1 MKIDLNEIEKRIDDG
16 LIRRQW
22 TEDGSLM
29 ILNYTQRCTYER
41 IWDEYTTLARGLI
54 LRKDGTIHARS
65 MSKFWNLSEPPGPSI
80 DSLPNE
86 DPVITL
92 KLDGF
97 LGLTYAHEGRIKVAS
112 RGSFTSEYARWAT
125 KWLWE
130 RNPAITRDTVERQ
143 GYTYVFEILY
153 PYRRIVV
160 DNSGKYGLVLLT
172 VVNNETGLD
181 LPRIEVEAIAKLCRW
196 EVVPAFET
204 HSIADC
210 VELARHAKGTEQEGF
225 VAHYPKAG
233 IRVKIKGEDYS
244 KIHRIVTR
252 LTKRRVWEVLSSGN
266 GSITIDEMRSVLPE
280 QYVAWMD
287 GIVTDL
293 MTEYMDVR
301 QSANNAAKTCD
312 LLKRTGAPRRVVVD
326 ALSENFPDVFHE
338 ALYIHDGKFDKA
350 EACIWKRLRPEH
362 ETPLVQDG
370 SDE

>member
-16 LIRRQW
+16 LIWRQR
-22 TEDGSLM
+22 TADGSLM

-80 DSLPNE
+80 DNLPNE

-97 LGLTYAHEGRIKVAS
+97 LGLTYTHEGRIKVAS
-112 RGSFTSEYARWAT
+112 RGSFTSEYAQWAT

-130 RNPAITRDTVERQ
+130 RNPLITRDIVEHQ

-172 VVNNETGLD
+172 VVDNETGRD

-210 VELARHAKGTEQEGF
+210 VELARHTKGTEQEGF
-225 VAHYPKAG
+225 VAHYPKSG

-266 GSITIDEMRSVLPE
+266 GSITIYEMRSVLPE
-280 QYVAWMD
+280 QYAEWVDGVVA
-287 GIVTDL
+287 GFRA
-293 MTEYMDVR
+293 EYETIWRRVV
-301 QSANNAAKTCD
+301 AASISCNS
-312 LLKRTGAPRRVVVD
+312 LKRTGAPRRVIVD

-338 ALYIHDGKFDKA
+338 ALYIHDGKLDKA